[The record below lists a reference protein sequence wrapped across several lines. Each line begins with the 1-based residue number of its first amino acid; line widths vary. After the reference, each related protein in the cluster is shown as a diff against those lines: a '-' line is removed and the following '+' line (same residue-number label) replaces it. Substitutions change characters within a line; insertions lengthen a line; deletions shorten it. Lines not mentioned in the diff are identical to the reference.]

1 MSKKKEKIK
10 RIVCPFCG
18 EEATVVR
25 GKYKCKGCGY
35 DHTDD
40 EREREEIRQRISA
53 ICSRFNA
60 VEDKPLSCDNI
71 SISGIDEPA
80 QGLSDSLLPHV
91 VNVFHCPEGI
101 VWATIEGSKEP
112 VDLSEV
118 TVTDSLELLLWH
130 LEEKYNIQ
138 TSGINDDYKVIE
150 EGSLVRWHDP
160 EIECQDLTIIWE
172 VARINGDVVLITNE
186 GGEAEVFADE
196 LELVK

>member
-1 MSKKKEKIK
+1 MSKTKKKK
-10 RIVCPFCG
+10 TR
-18 EEATVVR
+18 A
-25 GKYKCKGCGY
+25 
-35 DHTDD
+35 

-53 ICSRFNA
+53 ICSRFSA
-60 VEDKPLSCDNI
+60 VKDKPLLCDVTVPSLIGVGSPNI
-71 SISGIDEPA
+71 
-80 QGLSDSLLPHV
+80 

-138 TSGINDDYKVIE
+138 TSSINDDYKVIE

-172 VARINGDVVLITNE
+172 VARINGEVVLIENE